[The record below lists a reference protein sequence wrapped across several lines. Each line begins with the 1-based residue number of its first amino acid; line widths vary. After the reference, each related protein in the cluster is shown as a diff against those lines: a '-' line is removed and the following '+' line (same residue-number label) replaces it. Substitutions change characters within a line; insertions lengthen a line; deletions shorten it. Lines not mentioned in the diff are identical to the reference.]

1 MWGIYDSENDRSWT
15 STNRMSVRHD
25 AAHRS
30 PLSRTV
36 RTTTASGNLR
46 SCSAYR
52 SAIGWS
58 HVAVNPPRTTRSST
72 SSTLADPS
80 AKRAHVSA
88 CAGGGKCWYYVLLY
102 SRRSS
107 AACSGLVPVRPRPAP
122 MTCMP
127 SQSPGVA
134 VIAAIADREQVGRRA
149 RRTHGAELANTIY
162 TAKYDIT
169 ALLIPVLYG
178 VS

>member
-88 CAGGGKCWYYVLLY
+88 CAGGGKCWYVLLY

-107 AACSGLVPVRPRPAP
+107 AACSDLVPVRPRPAP

-149 RRTHGAELANTIY
+149 RRTHGAELPNTIY
-162 TAKYDIT
+162 TENTI
-169 ALLIPVLYG
+169 LRRF
-178 VS
+178 